1 MEVGWESA
9 FVAMTMALGD
19 SQDEAVRALA
29 PEAAGRSDPDLAS
42 PHKTRRTR
50 ALALVLGAIAKDAD
64 AAELRWPS

>member
-1 MEVGWESA
+1 MDVGWESA

-29 PEAAGRSDPDLAS
+29 QDDAGRSDPALAS
-42 PHKTRRTR
+42 PDKARRTR
-50 ALALVLGAIAKDAD
+50 ALALVLGAIAKDVE